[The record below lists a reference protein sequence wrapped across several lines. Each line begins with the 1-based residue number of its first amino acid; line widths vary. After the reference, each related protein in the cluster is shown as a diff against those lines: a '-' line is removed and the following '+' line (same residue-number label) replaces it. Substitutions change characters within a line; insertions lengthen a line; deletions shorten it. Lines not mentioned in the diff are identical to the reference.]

1 MRQSSIRQLLN
12 WETSST
18 VRNKWLETIAAA
30 ADNGRCDLMIISADL
45 GYGVFEKFEDE
56 HPDQFLNCGVAEQNM
71 VGLAAG
77 MALTGRKLFCYSIGN
92 FPTLRCLEQIRNDV
106 CYHDLDVC
114 ITSVGAGF
122 GYGQLGMSH
131 HATEDIAIMR
141 ALPNQT
147 CYIPF
152 SDANCVQITQR
163 ILDRQG
169 PAYLR
174 LERSSSD
181 QYSDRLGVEFAN
193 PFVSHDNHA
202 DILVVSCG
210 GISSEAAALVQHIE
224 DSGRTSKHMIIQSFE
239 DIDIDSFVSELRAA
253 TDIVSVEE
261 GVLTG
266 GLGSFIAETM
276 QAHNT
281 GGQLFANGLPG
292 RYITDVGDQNFLR
305 KATGLTADAIWQGLQ
320 GKLS

>member
-1 MRQSSIRQLLN
+1 M
-12 WETSST
+12 
-18 VRNKWLETIAAA
+18 RNKWLETIAAA
-30 ADNGRCDLMIISADL
+30 SDNGRSDLMIISADL
-45 GYGVFEKFEDE
+45 GYGVFETFEDK

-92 FPTLRCLEQIRNDV
+92 FPTLRCIEQIRNDV
-106 CYHDLDVC
+106 CYHDLNVC

-141 ALPNQT
+141 ALPNMT

-152 SDANCVQITQR
+152 SDANCVQITKR
-163 ILDRQG
+163 ILGRSG

-174 LERSSSD
+174 LERNSSH
-181 QYSDRLGVEFAN
+181 QYSDKLGDEYVN
-193 PFVSHDNHA
+193 PFVSHDDQA

-210 GISSEAAALVQHIE
+210 GISSEAATLVQHIE

-239 DIDIDSFVSELRAA
+239 DIDADSLVSELRAA
-253 TDIVSVEE
+253 AYVVSLEE

-276 QAHNT
+276 QAHDT
-281 GGQLFANGLPG
+281 GGQLFANGLPS
-292 RYITDVGDQNFLR
+292 RYITEVGDQNFLR
-305 KATGLTADAIWQGLQ
+305 NATGLTADAIWQGLQ